1 MITTTYKFGQHVVRI
16 HDPADTPE
24 KKEKQRQRIEKACIR
39 FCEEL
44 SRTGRGLANGGCAS

>member
-1 MITTTYKFGQHVVRI
+1 MITTTYKFGQHTVRI

-24 KKEKQRQRIEKACIR
+24 KKAKQQERFKKACIR

-44 SRTGRGLANGGCAS
+44 SKRGLSYGGS